1 MNNALF
7 ISLVGMGLV
16 FIGLMALWLMMLILV
31 KVTKE
36 KETTQVFKN
45 DELKILN
52 RNEEL
57 EYKRKAASAAVVVTM
72 ALSDASLFSFTNKE
86 KEVIS
91 PWQAANRNSQVSAN
105 HNLPHRKD

>member
-16 FIGLMALWLMMLILV
+16 FVGLMALWLMMSILV
-31 KVTKE
+31 KMTKE
-36 KETTQVFKN
+36 KEKSQVSEN
-45 DELKILN
+45 DELSLPD
-52 RNEEL
+52 RNQEL
-57 EYKRKAASAAVVVTM
+57 EDKRKAASAAVVIAM
-72 ALSDASLFSFTNKE
+72 ALSDASYKSCGNKE

-91 PWQAANRNSQVSAN
+91 PWQAANRNWQISAI